1 MNEFETLD
9 KININEECIVID
21 ILFDNK
27 FSQRMNDIGIIEN
40 SKIKVLFKSIFND
53 TTVYL
58 IKDSIIAIRN
68 NDAKKILVR
77 RLNNEK
83 K

>member
-1 MNEFETLD
+1 MNEFQTLD

-40 SKIKVLFKSIFND
+40 SKIKVLFKNPQR
-53 TTVYL
+53 
-58 IKDSIIAIRN
+58 AITPGQYVVLY
-68 NDAKKILVR
+68 D
-77 RLNNEK
+77 EK
-83 K
+83 GLCLGGGVIDNSFKN

>member
-27 FSQRMNDIGIIEN
+27 FSQRMNDIWIIEN

-53 TTVYL
+53 PTAYL